1 MQIVQIVSSSGKTFN
16 TDWVLEAETRNGTQ
30 QLIMNLTGELDPAE
44 VITGLEGQAQI
55 VGIKENGNRNTY
67 ERYTLFRSLIV
78 SPDGKAMR
86 LTLERNDAA

>member
-30 QLIMNLTGELDPAE
+30 QLIMNLTGELDPSE
-44 VITGLEGQAQI
+44 VITELEGQAQI
-55 VGIKENGNRNTY
+55 IGIKGNGNRNTY

-78 SPDGKAMR
+78 SLDGKSMR